1 MGRIHIITSKH
12 VEEAEMDLTEAFLEG
27 YNAQDPQIDNPYLW
41 SSPNWLAYV
50 AGGRFAK
57 LGTSTPIKCKAGR
70 GNRKNYK
77 IRIFRQ
83 HNEWL
88 AIPDKT
94 LTSWDFQRK

>member
-1 MGRIHIITSKH
+1 
-12 VEEAEMDLTEAFLEG
+12 MDLTEAFLQG

-41 SSPNWLAYV
+41 SSPNWLAYI
-50 AGGRFAK
+50 AGAQFAK
-57 LGTSTPIKCKAGR
+57 YGASTPIKCKASR
-70 GNRKNYK
+70 GDKLRV
-77 IRIFRQ
+77 FSH